1 MLIKEQLPE
10 QLPQANPFADILAN
24 SEQEHFTIELIL
36 ILRYLAASLEL
47 QTFSASG
54 EEADEEQLTEL
65 EKNVEATGAEV
76 QMIIETLQRETLVK
90 VIMTLL
96 LHVSNNTSLSVLLE
110 FLDSDLSNEW
120 SAPTVTE

>member
-10 QLPQANPFADILAN
+10 RFPQKNPFADILAN
-24 SEQEHFTIELIL
+24 SEQEHFTPELL
-36 ILRYLAASLEL
+36 VILRYLAASLEL

-65 EKNVEATGAEV
+65 EKNVEVMGAEV
-76 QMIIETLQRETLVK
+76 EVIIKTLQRETLVK

-120 SAPTVTE
+120 SAPTVTQ